1 MEDINYIL
9 WGCQSAQSLWNGY
22 LNLFRLCLDHSKDC
36 FSIIEE
42 AFEIRVWPFCKVFF
56 FFVIRL
62 GRRSRIFRGVE
73 GS

>member
-9 WGCQSAQSLWNGY
+9 WGCQSAQSLWSGY

-56 FFVIRL
+56 FFFGHV
-62 GRRSRIFRGVE
+62 VE
-73 GS
+73 YSAWEEKWDF